1 MANVFGFS
9 TESSSGGDFLPIIK
23 YDSRAGR
30 FFRVDRV
37 DSGNGLVNEPVDI
50 TANVKFLA
58 DFENIE
64 VGWINFMPGQQP
76 DFRLVPMGTQM
87 PERASP
93 DHKTGIRFMLKL
105 AKECAGDKP
114 VREIAGTAKAFLSGV
129 EAVYTKYFAERGKHP
144 GQLPVIVLEKTTPV
158 KTGAG
163 TTNYHPIFKIAGWAA
178 RGDLAF
184 VAKAG
189 VVSPAAQ
196 PANVAPSTGR
206 NVAPAPAQ
214 AAVAADDFG

>member
-105 AKECAGDKP
+105 AKECGGDRP

-129 EAVYTKYFAERGKHP
+129 EAVYTRYLAERAKHP
-144 GQLPVIVLEKTTPV
+144 GQLPVIVLDKTTPV

-178 RGDLAF
+178 RGDLVF

-189 VVSPAAQ
+189 AVSLSVA

-206 NVAPAPAQ
+206 NAAPSPAQ
-214 AAVAADDFG
+214 AAVASDDFG